1 MWVSVE
7 QDPGESRGKGPRVLS
22 VTWILHVTEEPL
34 WHSRAAA
41 PAPLS
46 RAKTDSA
53 GRCAVYQKPSGVCSG
68 VQGKRGCGRG
78 LAGGPEQRK
87 RRGEQSP
94 KGLEGLL
101 GIRLVSEERGSVE
114 PRVARAPRAERRR
127 EGPSSDLR
135 TGPPRPVPGARLA
148 FPVRHKRLLA

>member
-1 MWVSVE
+1 M
-7 QDPGESRGKGPRVLS
+7 
-22 VTWILHVTEEPL
+22 
-34 WHSRAAA
+34 
-41 PAPLS
+41 
-46 RAKTDSA
+46 
-53 GRCAVYQKPSGVCSG
+53 
-68 VQGKRGCGRG
+68 QGKRGCGRG